1 MKKKITKIYLVSLVL
16 LCCIFSFNAF
26 AGDHEFYYPRTAA
39 GGAAVSQSFLLDV
52 AAITKYGAWIKYRY
66 TDSTDIYSKTTTEST
81 SYDSSGIATGTTVT
95 VVEQDYTSYNNPYDE

>member
-1 MKKKITKIYLVSLVL
+1 MKRKIAQICFVL
-16 LCCIFSFNAF
+16 LIFLCCIFSFNAF

-52 AAITKYGAWIKYRY
+52 AAITKYGAWIRYTY

-81 SYDSSGIATGTTVT
+81 SYDSSGIAIGTTVT
-95 VVEQDYTSYNNPYDE
+95 VDEQEYTSYNNPYDE